1 MFKNAKKGVSLV
13 AVLLF
18 MMIATIA
25 ATATYKWLSSSGFSS
40 ASRLYKNEAQ
50 QAAYAGIASA
60 RAWMTY
66 HGNETGAAIRQYL
79 TPEPDDRVPVRLTN
93 VLKSVANSNNQQDF
107 DVWIVDA
114 NTETLPYTV
123 KLVSVGKARN
133 GGAKHSEVAVLKIS
147 GLYQVQIPAE
157 QSFSGFN
164 DAFHGSLAS
173 AGNLK
178 VNSATING
186 SPDATNGGGSAFSS
200 VEVEGD
206 LIITGSAEFNSNSKV
221 GNLYVV
227 EDFSRC
233 TNVKVMGNAYVGG
246 KWYATMGGN
255 GDTIYGDLFA
265 RGGLDLTTR
274 GPNAMGGCGG
284 SIGGILEVKGNLTL
298 GAASYMPTNNSQSV
312 VHVGKNLTVDDKLIF
327 NTNGNGNQWGFQ
339 FDVTG
344 NSYIK
349 NGLEGDHKYYDI
361 ERVSFGSPLSA
372 TAMYAP
378 GLTPLN
384 TKYENENIPSTYYC
398 NDLDCVK
405 SGEAEPEY
413 GGFFKVY
420 STYYASGA
428 PSQNELK
435 KWRAD
440 SLDAIAQKIIPGGKE
455 KGCETDLHVKDPL
468 QFNKDVLSSSYKI
481 TSTNKSS
488 CTWATLWNSWPSD
501 WVDELNKCYASE
513 LGASK
518 LYKDKW
524 LVAEFSN
531 PQWKNSSTLLEGNFI
546 LIINGTS
553 PTNQIDLPDMTE
565 NSNVFIYFPDGWNH
579 TITLKTSSTGK
590 KNYFIYSDGD
600 IKDFQM
606 NLNDPMT
613 GSIYMA
619 NCSALN
625 TGTHNAAVA
634 ATANSSLTQAL
645 AEINVICDNDET
657 DKCSAD
663 GSGSG
668 SGSGGSSSTNGD
680 KDSYYIAAAPQL
692 YIRTESQ
699 YRNNELSVR
708 NVENDGVDL
717 APSIIVL
724 PRILYLPANPYGT
737 LADYYDVVN
746 LNGAT
751 AQKNPAAVTCSPSSM
766 PTMASFSSY
775 GDLSANNG
783 KPYRCNYAGN
793 TFGAVPFYIVVAG
806 DRGNPP
812 PVQFVDE
819 NIEINKNEIKRVAI
833 KVNPSANGQ
842 PVNVDVYQ
850 SPLPSNWTV
859 TGASA
864 HTINADGSRVYT
876 VTVTPHATDVKTF
889 NVFTVEM
896 PSNGESSAV
905 TFQMIDP
912 CDGCIIGH
920 EYDHT
925 TIVAGGSF
933 NVNIKPV
940 DEFCALDENENNEDC
955 KVGGK
960 LYKVMQAES
969 CSDKVGSSAW
979 VRANG
984 IGCSPE
990 IQNEKWSCSVFIDPN
1005 VQLQGM
1011 KNNMSTECEVTVAPK
1026 EIYSAR
1032 VDTTIDLY
1040 ASITRKS
1047 YPLYLKITGAKS
1059 GSEVSVSYSKTSN
1072 ATQGDVVLATCD
1084 KDTVITAY
1092 HGYKYFFNYKE
1103 NGDDEFA
1110 AWKCEGKSC
1119 PFAGGK
1125 FNNYGISVSDT
1136 NIVTARFNEEDEH
1149 CFYEDFDDDKKNVG
1163 FPTKFCDGSD
1173 KRCIDTC
1180 DYKPMGIGKSCALDA
1195 SVHKGSKP
1203 EWVMVYDNRPLKSVN
1218 SQRPVRYDQTVCEKT
1233 EIRFLGVH
1241 LGDRY
1246 SPSGCE
1252 KRLYENTQKNYNEK
1266 VLYPD
1271 VSGGYIAAK
1280 GNAEANANDINGTQS
1295 IILSTKQTGTNGTMT
1310 SLFTTGI
1317 LGTKF
1322 DFPSLTD
1329 ESAWRRFFSGEIH
1342 PSRYDFENSGFIFR
1356 SNKDATEYFSLSVFG
1371 LADVG
1376 SIYSDKIY
1384 AHLCLVREQTAA
1396 SIGRTRCETQ
1406 ELPIAA
1412 WETTGNLLTDITQEL
1427 MQGLGIT
1434 IGTKFGMTMKVS
1446 GKMLSLDFTLDR
1458 LVLKDGQKNIKFDLS
1473 KFGETL
1479 EGNEYVGLKLSNPRF
1494 KVYDVSWQSDTYA
1507 GDCWATPRILCSFRT
1522 NYPGA
1527 IIPLEENAKP
1537 WVVLSSFDA
1546 TDYEN
1551 IGCSIK
1557 YYYNGCDNTTTSGIW
1572 TDYSKDNLWGN
1583 LFSRNSCNNNPDNLG
1598 LYWDDGAAVS
1608 GGVYNFNREG
1618 QHGYIH
1624 ENGTG
1629 IVKDAK
1635 VKLNCQSATVT
1646 PPSSLTASQS
1656 CGQFLV
1662 GDIVLCEKNYDF
1674 MQPYSSAIQ
1683 CNAGANCVVEYDVS
1697 NDRPAANLRNASVYY
1712 KLNSGECRGNVYVN
1726 VVDSLGN
1733 ASENI
1738 IVPSNSD
1745 SYFDMDDYL
1754 DANGFDPQ
1762 RIKEVRFTSTECD
1775 FEIQHVESECP
1786 YALGIKSCTA
1796 RYTGS
1801 SWIVSAEVRNADECK
1816 VIVPDNSQADVSD
1829 LNGSCVSQFR
1839 IPEPGLYAN
1848 ASATD
1853 NTYQFKLEA
1862 TNATTGESVL
1872 KECIPYDLEPIDI
1885 ACHLSSYEVEQGAGI
1900 PTLNYS
1906 FTNCPEGGCS
1916 YKISLEGSMVSG
1928 VSDGSLSS
1936 QNFDGFN
1943 SVGYKL
1949 DPGYYNFVIDVQGKT
1964 NEECGFTV
1972 VAPSENK
1979 TASASN
1985 CHFNVGTK
1993 AFTAAISYTG
2003 SSWDGKLY
2011 ATDGLGHELGLLG
2024 AVTGATEDYVTF
2036 DLENVDF
2043 TVGSNRIVLIL
2054 NNENNGSTGC
2064 TEEYIV
2070 AASSS
2075 SVASSSSATGPSAD
2089 YQTICM
2095 VKDVDSRTNHP
2106 KVTGPIP
2113 SGTYVFKHNCGVTKQ
2128 WWLYCTGTNI
2138 TIDGSTFACKG
2149 TGATAVGSN
2158 SADINIPA
2166 SGRLLDI
2173 PSGTVVTS
2181 ISCDRATPLSKDP
2194 EGCIANGIVGSTP
2207 PPQPPSSSSIASSS
2221 SASKYSAT
2229 CDITP
2234 KTMYGRHSPDKLT
2247 FVSKEYTVNNPTY
2260 YIDLFDD
2267 DSGDKLASLGYVSV
2281 NNCNKYYCKSDDAKF
2296 DQPTEGGRHS
2306 YTLRTD
2312 DGDFVCSVEVNVL
2325 AASASSCSVSPKTSI
2340 AGGANYTFSA
2350 VLNAKKANVG
2360 YEVYVDGEKKSQGDG
2375 WADDNGKFDYIYS
2388 NQWLQFDNG
2397 RHAFALYSMGEKLC
2411 EDYVDV
2417 GDYPACQAEVSDGTL
2432 SSSVDGTKIRLKN
2445 VQNCASGCNYVV
2457 KLGTQQFLS
2466 GSKSIQQSWDA
2477 TEIGTISGKQLER
2490 GNHQITV
2497 ELTNSL
2503 GSGSCSFWL
2512 NRW

>member
-173 AGNLK
+173 AGDLK

-246 KWYATMGGN
+246 KWYATMGGK

-378 GLTPLN
+378 GLTQLN

-428 PSQNELK
+428 PSQNELE

-501 WVDELNKCYASE
+501 WVGQLNRCYASE

-531 PQWKNSSTLLEGNFI
+531 PQWGNSSTLLEGNFI

-708 NVENDGVDL
+708 NIENGGVDL

-737 LADYYDVVN
+737 LADYYDVIN

-819 NIEINKNEIKRVAI
+819 NIEINKNEIKKVAI

-1180 DYKPMGIGKSCALDA
+1180 DYKLMGIGKSCALDA

-1203 EWVMVYDNRPLKSVN
+1203 EWVMVYDNRPLKSVS
-1218 SQRPVRYDQTVCEKT
+1218 SQRPVSYDKSKCEEKT
-1233 EIRFLGVH
+1233 IVG
-1241 LGDRY
+1241 Y
-1246 SPSGCE
+1246 KYYIPSGCE
-1252 KRLYENTQKNYNEK
+1252 KRIYLSTQKDYNK
-1266 VLYPD
+1266 NVLYPE
-1271 VSGGYIAAK
+1271 VNGGYIAA
-1280 GNAEANANDINGTQS
+1280 NASAETNANDINGTQAV
-1295 IILSTKQTGTNGTMT
+1295 ILSAKQTGTNGTMT

-1317 LGTKF
+1317 LPTVF
-1322 DFPSLTD
+1322 
-1329 ESAWRRFFSGEIH
+1329 EIPKSVSDWIELFQGKTH
-1342 PSRYDFENSGFIFR
+1342 PSRYDYENSGFIFR
-1356 SNKDATEYFSLSVFG
+1356 SNKNATEYFSLSVFG
-1371 LADVG
+1371 LANVN
-1376 SIYSDKIY
+1376 SLYSNKIY
-1384 AHLCLVREQTAA
+1384 AHLCIVEEQTAA
-1396 SIGRTRCETQ
+1396 SNGRTICKTE
-1406 ELPIAA
+1406 ELPISA
-1412 WETTGNLLTDITQEL
+1412 WETTGNWLTDITQEL
-1427 MQGLGIT
+1427 SQGLGIT
-1434 IGTKFGMTMKVS
+1434 SGTKFGMTMKLS

-1458 LVLKDGQKNIKFDLS
+1458 LAMKDGQKSIKFDLS
-1473 KFGETL
+1473 GFGKTL
-1479 EGNEYVGLKLSNPRF
+1479 EGNEYVGLKLSNPKFR
-1494 KVYDVSWQSDTYA
+1494 VYDISWQSDTYVS
-1507 GDCWATPRILCSFRT
+1507 DCWATPRILCSFRS
-1522 NYPGA
+1522 NYPGG
-1527 IIPLEENAKP
+1527 IVPLDEDVKP
-1537 WVVLSSFDA
+1537 WVVLSSFEE
-1546 TDYEN
+1546 TDYEQA
-1551 IGCSIK
+1551 GCNVK
-1557 YYYNGCDNTTTSGIW
+1557 YYYNGCDNTTTSGTW
-1572 TDYSKDNLWGN
+1572 TDYSKDDLWSN
-1583 LFSRNSCNNNPDNLG
+1583 MFSRNSCSHNPDNVG
-1598 LYWDDGAAVS
+1598 LYWDDGAVVS
-1608 GGVYNFNREG
+1608 SGIYNFSREG
-1618 QHGYIH
+1618 QHGYTH
-1624 ENGTG
+1624 ESGTG
-1629 IVKDAK
+1629 IAKDAK
-1635 VKLNCQSATVT
+1635 VKLNCQSASTT

-1656 CGQFLV
+1656 CGQFIV

-1674 MQPYSSAIQ
+1674 MEPYSSAIQ
-1683 CNAGANCVVEYDVS
+1683 CNVGSTCVVEHDMATKGS
-1697 NDRPAANLRNASVYY
+1697 ANLRNASVYY
-1712 KLNSGECRGNVYVN
+1712 KLNSGDCQGDVVIS
-1726 VVDSLGN
+1726 VVDSTGN

-1738 IVPSNSD
+1738 TISSNGD
-1745 SYFDMDDYL
+1745 SYFDMDDYS
-1754 DANGFDPQ
+1754 DASGFDPQ
-1762 RIKEVRFTSTECD
+1762 KIKEFRFTSSECN

-1786 YALGIKSCTA
+1786 YALGVKSCTA

-1816 VIVPDNSQADVSD
+1816 VIVPNNSSADDSE
-1829 LNGSCVSQFR
+1829 LKGACVSQYR
-1839 IPEPGLYAN
+1839 LPEPGLLSKVSDYGEEFNFALQV
-1848 ASATD
+1848 T
-1853 NTYQFKLEA
+1853 NTS
-1862 TNATTGESVL
+1862 TGEVAS
-1872 KECIPYDLEPIDI
+1872 KTCDPYTVNPVDI
-1885 ACHLSSYEVEQGAGI
+1885 TCSLSEYQVEQGAGI
-1900 PTLNYS
+1900 PTLTYLISNCPDCNYS
-1906 FTNCPEGGCS
+1906 
-1916 YKISLEGSMVSG
+1916 VSFG
-1928 VSDGSLSS
+1928 DFMASGISDGTS
-1936 QNFDGFN
+1936 QEQSFGDAN

-1949 DPGYYNFVIDVQGKT
+1949 DPGTYHYTIDVQGKK
-1964 NEECGFTV
+1964 NEECEFTV
-1972 VAPSENK
+1972 VAASNEK

-1985 CHFNVGTK
+1985 CHFNAGTK
-1993 AFTAAISYTG
+1993 EFTADVSYTG
-2003 SSWDGKLY
+2003 DSWDGKLY
-2011 ATDGLGHELGLLG
+2011 ATDGLGNELGELG
-2024 AVTGATEDYVTF
+2024 SVSSSTGNSVSF
-2036 DLENVDF
+2036 DLSGTNF
-2043 TVGSNRIVLIL
+2043 TVGDNRIVLVL
-2054 NNENNGSTGC
+2054 NNGNNNSTGC
-2064 TEEYIV
+2064 AEQYTI

-2138 TIDGSTFACKG
+2138 TIDGRTFACKG

-2166 SGRLLDI
+2166 SGRLLEI

-2181 ISCDRATPLSKDP
+2181 ISCDRATPLSEDP
-2194 EGCIANGIVGSTP
+2194 EGCTANGIVGSAP
-2207 PPQPPSSSSIASSS
+2207 PPSSSSVEESSSS
-2221 SASKYSAT
+2221 SAPVAYGANCKFDKDGKTVTSLFASAGMGANFVAEGFSVKNPSYAVDLYDPDGNIVYMDASAKVVNQDTYNKYVWITFAKTGNLRYTLKTGNNVICYADIEVKTPTAT
-2229 CDITP
+2229 SCTVDPSSGLPVHRNVAFEAILDAKETNVAYEMRVDGTQ
-2234 KTMYGRHSPDKLT
+2234 KASGNYYVGGNGKLEY
-2247 FVSKEYTVNNPTY
+2247 KEYWVNYSTGTHKFELYASGKKVCEAEMGIGYKPSCTINDFDASPSTVENYGSNGRYTFDIKITGEVKNCGEEY
-2260 YIDLFDD
+2260 GGCAYAVKLDGNVVASGTKVMKKGDVLTSIDF
-2267 DSGDKLASLGYVSV
+2267 GSLSK
-2281 NNCNKYYCKSDDAKF
+2281 NKYY
-2296 DQPTEGGRHS
+2296 
-2306 YTLRTD
+2306 
-2312 DGDFVCSVEVNVL
+2312 
-2325 AASASSCSVSPKTSI
+2325 
-2340 AGGANYTFSA
+2340 NY
-2350 VLNAKKANVG
+2350 
-2360 YEVYVDGEKKSQGDG
+2360 
-2375 WADDNGKFDYIYS
+2375 YI
-2388 NQWLQFDNG
+2388 
-2397 RHAFALYSMGEKLC
+2397 
-2411 EDYVDV
+2411 
-2417 GDYPACQAEVSDGTL
+2417 
-2432 SSSVDGTKIRLKN
+2432 
-2445 VQNCASGCNYVV
+2445 
-2457 KLGTQQFLS
+2457 
-2466 GSKSIQQSWDA
+2466 
-2477 TEIGTISGKQLER
+2477 
-2490 GNHQITV
+2490 
-2497 ELTNSL
+2497 ELTNSV
-2503 GSGSCSFWL
+2503 GTDAQKDCYA
-2512 NRW
+2512 RVYRK